1 MQEVFRHWDTATVGL
16 VNSLLEDAG
25 IRTVI
30 RNWDGCN
37 ITEIPI
43 PAIYPNVCVMHEED
57 LARARE
63 SMGRGCPVALVDR
76 VSPTDTLAL
85 RDRNIFTPWRP
96 DGLKLQPELREPG
109 VSCLWFL
116 AQCEH

>member
-16 VNSLLEDAG
+16 VNSLLVDAG
-25 IRTVI
+25 IRTVL

-43 PAIYPNVCVMHEED
+43 PAIYPNVCIMHEED

-63 SMGRGCPVALVDR
+63 LISAFLSSVESNDGEWICPSCGEAVDAPLNECWNCGNPHAID
-76 VSPTDTLAL
+76 SDAET
-85 RDRNIFTPWRP
+85 
-96 DGLKLQPELREPG
+96 
-109 VSCLWFL
+109 
-116 AQCEH
+116 

>member
-25 IRTVI
+25 IKTI
-30 RNWDGCN
+30 LRNWDGCN

-63 SMGRGCPVALVDR
+63 LISVIGINRKRLDPVA
-76 VSPTDTLAL
+76 
-85 RDRNIFTPWRP
+85 NPWMP
-96 DGLKLQPELREPG
+96 PLMNAGIAEETGK
-109 VSCLWFL
+109 
-116 AQCEH
+116 

>member
-25 IRTVI
+25 IRTVL

-57 LARARE
+57 LAHSRE
-63 SMGRGCPVALVDR
+63 LISAFRTSAESNDREWICPSCGESVDAPLNECWNCGR
-76 VSPTDTLAL
+76 S
-85 RDRNIFTPWRP
+85 RP
-96 DGLKLQPELREPG
+96 L
-109 VSCLWFL
+109 S
-116 AQCEH
+116 